1 MKKIFFILFALVLIV
16 GVVAFWLVMGPGTGF
31 SESKKI
37 LYIRSNDAS
46 PAVVMDSIQKNEI
59 VSSPKVFRFIASQLD
74 YWENIRP
81 GRYEIN
87 KGMNVL
93 SIVRML
99 RNGRQS
105 PVNLTI
111 TKLRTKEDLAR
122 VTGNRFEFDSSAMMN
137 YLNSNDSLRDYGV
150 DTSLAMTI
158 VLPDTYTYLWTS
170 TPDVILNKLYEESKK
185 FWTDERKQKASALGI
200 TPQQA
205 YIVASIVEEETNHGP
220 EKPTI
225 ASVYLNRVRKGMLLQ
240 ADPTVKF
247 ALKDFGLRRIYQTHT
262 RFPSPYNTYVSKGIP
277 PGPICTPSKKT
288 IEAVLDAPTTDYIF
302 FVASHN
308 FDGTHDFSVT
318 YDEHLKKARL
328 YQQALNKRDS
338 VRKQNQTP

>member
-1 MKKIFFILFALVLIV
+1 MKKILFIFLALVLIA
-16 GVVAFWLVMGPGTGF
+16 GAAVAWLVIGPGTGF
-31 SESKKI
+31 SENKKI
-37 LYIRSNDAS
+37 LYIRTSAATTS
-46 PAVVMDSIQKNEI
+46 AVMDSINKNEI
-59 VSSPKVFRFIASQLD
+59 VNSPTVFRWIASQLD

-81 GRYEIN
+81 GRYEIQ
-87 KGMNVL
+87 KGTNVL

-122 VTGNRFEFDSSAMMN
+122 VTGNRFEFDSLQMIRF
-137 YLNSNDSLRDYGV
+137 LNSNDSLKAFGV
-150 DTSLAMTI
+150 DTNHAMTL
-158 VLPDTYTYLWTS
+158 VLPDTYSYLWTS
-170 TPDVILNKLYEESKK
+170 TPDVVLKKLHDEKVK
-185 FWTDERKQKASALGI
+185 FWTEERKQKASSLGI
-200 TPQQA
+200 TPEQA
-205 YIVASIVEEETNHGP
+205 YIIASIVEEETNYGP

-247 ALKDFGLRRIYQTHT
+247 ALKDFGLRRIYHTHT
-262 RFPSPYNTYVSKGIP
+262 RFPSPYNTYVTKGIP
-277 PGPICTPSKKT
+277 PGPICTPSKNT
-288 IEAVLDAPTTDYIF
+288 IEAVLDAPKTEYIF

-308 FDGTHDFSVT
+308 FDGSHDFSVT

-328 YQQALNKRDS
+328 YQQALNRRDS
-338 VRKQNQTP
+338 IRKQNQTR